1 MQPDAPY
8 HRFSDF
14 LAPAADR
21 YEILGSLLEE
31 LEFGYSSI
39 ILNGSDGRKLR
50 HFFVVPHREQSF
62 PPGEYPAV
70 ALVAHYDRVA
80 GSPGANDNS
89 AAVFMLLEAAL
100 KMRDKGLRNWLVI
113 FTDKEELVA
122 GEGLRD
128 QGAYGLAKS
137 LRETSL
143 RDCRFYIF
151 DACGCGDT
159 LIISTM
165 ADHLLRNETGAAA
178 ARKRRIVKALRDGA
192 LKAARN
198 LMMEK
203 VLLVPTPFSDDA
215 GFLRAGLAA
224 QTITVLPSD
233 EAASL
238 ASLLRTKPGFID
250 ALISQEALIATRS
263 NPGTGARLRIPE
275 TWRCLNGPSDSP
287 HRLTPWHYGRVV
299 KFACRLCAPS

>member
-1 MQPDAPY
+1 MRPRSPY

-21 YEILGSLLEE
+21 YALLGELLEE

-39 ILNGSDGRKLR
+39 ILGGSGGRKLR
-50 HFFVVPHREQSF
+50 HFFVVPHRGESF
-62 PPGEYPAV
+62 PSGKYPAI
-70 ALVAHYDRVA
+70 ALIAHYDRVA

-100 KMRDKGLRNWLVI
+100 KMRDEGLRNWLII
-113 FTDKEELVA
+113 FTDKEELSA

-128 QGAYGLAKS
+128 QGAYGLAKN
-137 LRETSL
+137 LRKTSL

-165 ADHLLRNETGAAA
+165 ADHLLRNETGPVA
-178 ARKRRIVKALRDGA
+178 ARKRQIVKALRDGA
-192 LKAARN
+192 LKTARN
-198 LMMEK
+198 LVMEK

-224 QTITVLPSD
+224 QTITALPSG

-238 ASLLRTKPGFID
+238 ASLLRTKPEFID
-250 ALISQEALIATRS
+250 ALISREALVATTS
-263 NPGTGARLRIPE
+263 NPRLGVKLQLPE
-275 TWRCLNGPSDSP
+275 TWRSLNGPGDSP
-287 HRLTPWHYGRVV
+287 QRLTPRHYGQVV
-299 KFACRLCAPS
+299 RFACGLCRD